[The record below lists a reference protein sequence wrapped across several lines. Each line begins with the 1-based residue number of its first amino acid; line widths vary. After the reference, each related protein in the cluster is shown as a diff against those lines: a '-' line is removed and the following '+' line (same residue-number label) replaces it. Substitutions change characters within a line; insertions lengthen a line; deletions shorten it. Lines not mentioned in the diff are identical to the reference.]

1 MPLKLAPAPSL
12 DLALVLHQGE
22 LLHQAELMIEL
33 GEADPGDLEDLLS
46 RAYEYTVLADAGRVA
61 LCVDTKVKLR
71 EVYED
76 LKRKIKE
83 WRKEQARLLKDIE
96 GGDV

>member
-12 DLALVLHQGE
+12 DLALVIHQGE

-33 GEADPGDLEDLLS
+33 GEVDPADLEGLLS
-46 RAYEYTVLADAGRVA
+46 RAYEYTVIADAGRVA

-71 EVYED
+71 EVYEEFSQ
-76 LKRKIKE
+76 KTKE
-83 WRKEQARLLKDIE
+83 WRKERAQLLKDI